1 MEAGKRVAEIEI
13 TPAVAGRNLIIVRL
27 DLADDPKEVAIELS
41 QPDAGIEPIRRV
53 MTADNGSYLLEGP
66 ELAVPGTWTLR
77 LDVLIDDFEKAIF
90 ETAIPIR

>member
-1 MEAGKRVAEIEI
+1 MRVPHYAWRIN
-13 TPAVAGRNLIIVRL
+13 AVV
-27 DLADDPKEVAIELS
+27 
-41 QPDAGIEPIRRV
+41 RRV